1 MGKYSEHIHSNLK
14 ENKKYYSMDDNSNIE
29 RCKTDEHFLGECI
42 LVNENLIWH
51 SVHKYIG
58 KPELLTKNHCVEKDD
73 ILQLGR
79 LGFLKAVKAFDTSR
93 GVKFSSFAVTA
104 IVREIRCFL
113 RDSASIIRPTRT
125 ATDLIHRI
133 NRVEHDM
140 GYLPGAHEIAILLDE
155 EEDKVNKALQV
166 GKGVKYLDEPVGSDD
181 QHTQSVTLMDTI
193 FSGEDMEANV
203 LDKMYVD
210 AVLDSVK
217 RKLSEQEVMVLKH
230 RVDGLNQTQTADLED
245 ISQMRV
251 SRIMRKVAKMLDQSN
266 KMYMKNDNR

>member
-1 MGKYSEHIHSNLK
+1 MVKFSEQIHSKLK
-14 ENKKYYSMDDNSNIE
+14 ENKEYYSMDDIHNIE
-29 RCKTDEHFLGECI
+29 RCRFDEQFLGECI

-58 KPELLTKNHCVEKDD
+58 KPEMLSKIHCVEKDD

-79 LGFLKAVKAFDTSR
+79 MGFFKAVKAFDISR

-113 RDSASIIRPTRT
+113 RDSANIIRPTRT

-133 NRVEHDM
+133 NRLEHDM
-140 GYLPGAHEIAILLDE
+140 GYLPAPHEIAVLLDE
-155 EEDKVNKALQV
+155 EEEKVNKALQV

-181 QHTQSVTLMDTI
+181 QHSQSVTLMDTI
-193 FSGEDMEANV
+193 YSGENIEENV
-203 LDKMYVD
+203 LDKIYVD

-217 RKLSEQEVMVLKH
+217 RKLSEQEAAVLKH
-230 RVDGLNQTQTADLED
+230 RVDGFNQTQTAAMED

-251 SRIMRKVAKMLDQSN
+251 SRIMRKVAKMLNQSN
-266 KMYMKNDNR
+266 QKHI